1 MSTKILFVFEGAKTE
16 KNIVKNLSKFFAN
29 ENTIISCAYCTT
41 IYKMYKEISNDNDL
55 DTFNLLKS
63 IEFNK
68 ETLKEYKRSDF
79 AEIYMFFD
87 YDGHATNASDKK
99 LRELLSFFNEET
111 EKGKLYLS
119 YPMVESLKHIENYDD
134 FEHLKVPCKTDI
146 DYKKIV
152 RENGLENLKLFIKY
166 DEEIWKILIA
176 VHLKKMNKIV
186 NNSYELPNEI
196 IDQRI
201 IFNNQENKYINI
213 DKTVAVLSSFPMFLH
228 DYYGNQEV
236 KKRLNK

>member
-16 KNIVKNLSKFFAN
+16 KNIVENLSKFFAN

-41 IYKMYKEISNDNDL
+41 IYKMYKEISNDEDL

-68 ETLKEYKRSDF
+68 ENLKEYKRSDF

-99 LRELLSFFNEET
+99 LNELLSFFNEET

-119 YPMVESLKHIENYDD
+119 YPMVESLKHIENYDN

-146 DYKKIV
+146 AYKKIV
-152 RENGLENLKLFIKY
+152 STNGLDNLKHFIKY
-166 DEEIWKILIA
+166 DTETWKILIT

-186 NNSYELPNEI
+186 KNSYEFPNEI
-196 IDQRI
+196 IDQI
-201 IFNNQENKYINI
+201 VIFNYQEQNYIKI
-213 DKTVAVLSSFPMFLH
+213 DKTVGVLSSFPVFLH
-228 DYYGNQEV
+228 DYYGNQEII
-236 KKRLNK
+236 KRLSE